1 MLAFMISAENR
12 FTSLTFHKM
21 LSKYK
26 APFQR
31 ALLRFLNQN
40 TRPHLGC
47 IEIQICNKHTQLRG
61 CSFYSIINNT
71 PPLTVAETGNP
82 RMTLI
87 LVKLQ
92 LARCDFSRAFN
103 DNLLLKDMDNAM
115 CMWICWC
122 LQDWLHSHKVRVS
135 HFCITSRV
143 VVPCSVAQ
151 SCQD

>member
-12 FTSLTFHKM
+12 FTSLAFHKM
-21 LSKYK
+21 LSKYRE
-26 APFQR
+26 PFQR
-31 ALLRFLNQN
+31 TLTLSESEYN
-40 TRPHLGC
+40 TTSWC

-61 CSFYSIINNT
+61 CYFYSIINNT
-71 PPLTVAETGNP
+71 PPLTEAETGNP

-115 CMWICWC
+115 CM
-122 LQDWLHSHKVRVS
+122 
-135 HFCITSRV
+135 
-143 VVPCSVAQ
+143 
-151 SCQD
+151 